1 MDANVTPITPNN
13 AAAER
18 AAAAVQGGAMSR
30 FAAMPARAKMMLALG
45 IAGLLAVL
53 VSMFLWSG
61 NGNLAPLY
69 PNLSEKDAGAVI
81 SQLTALK
88 VPYKAA
94 GDGTTLMVP
103 AEMIPELRLKLAQAG
118 LPKGTTAGF
127 ELMDNAR
134 FGQSQLQE
142 RTNLQRALEGE
153 LVRSITSISAVQSAR
168 VHLALPSQNG
178 FFREQQKPS
187 ASVLLTLHPG
197 RTLDRAQVAGIVH
210 LVSSSV
216 PELSTKSVSVVD
228 QTSTLLSAP
237 PEANQG
243 LDTHQLQ
250 YLQQVEASYLK
261 RVVEILEP
269 AMGRDNLRATVTAEV
284 DFNQLESTTEEFKP
298 NQTGEATIR
307 SQRQSE
313 ASNASTATPS
323 GVPGAASNQPPQGA
337 AAPLAGASAPLQ
349 AAQMGS
355 AGGGA
360 RKENTVNYEVDKTV
374 SMKRQAVGTIKR
386 INAAVLVNHR
396 STTDPKGKVT
406 TTPLSQDEL
415 DKLTALVQESI
426 GFNKERGDSVKV
438 VNIPFRVEAQPKTEE
453 VPMWKQPWLV
463 DLVRAGA
470 VPAGL
475 AFVALLLV
483 FAVIRPALNQI
494 EPPPAPAKLDAVVD
508 DAEKL
513 PAPEEMPAL
522 THEPSKADTQLEGAR
537 GLARQNP
544 AAVANIVRG
553 WVSGEVA

>member
-1 MDANVTPITPNN
+1 MDANVTPLTPTN

-18 AAAAVQGGAMSR
+18 AAAESPDSALGRLAR
-30 FAAMPARAKMMLALG
+30 MPAKAKMMLGLG
-45 IAGLLAVL
+45 LAGLLAVL
-53 VSMFLWSG
+53 VALFMHSG
-61 NGNLAPLY
+61 TGNLAPLY
-69 PNLSEKDAGAVI
+69 PQLSEKDAGAVI
-81 SQLTALK
+81 SQLATLK

-94 GDGTTLMVP
+94 GDGTTLLVP

-118 LPKGTTAGF
+118 LPKGTTTGF

-153 LVRSITSISAVQSAR
+153 LVRSISSISAVQAAR

-216 PELSTKSVSVVD
+216 PDLSTKSVSVVD
-228 QTSTLLSAP
+228 QNSTLLSAP
-237 PEANQG
+237 PEASQG
-243 LDTHQLQ
+243 LDTQQLQ
-250 YLQQVEASYLK
+250 YLQQVEATYLK
-261 RVVEILEP
+261 RVIEILEP
-269 AMGRDNLRATVTAEV
+269 ALGRDNLRATVTAEL
-284 DFNQLESTTEEFKP
+284 DFNQHESTTEEFKP
-298 NQTGEATIR
+298 NQTGEATVR
-307 SQRQSE
+307 SQRSAEQS
-313 ASNASTATPS
+313 NGGTPMPG
-323 GVPGAASNQPPQGA
+323 GVPGAASNQPPQA
-337 AAPLAGASAPLQ
+337 ATAPLQGASAPLQ
-349 AAQMGS
+349 AAQMGA

-360 RKENTVNYEVDKTV
+360 RKESTVNYEVDKTV
-374 SMKRQAVGTIKR
+374 SMKRQATGTIKR

-396 STTDPKGKVT
+396 SSTDAKGKT
-406 TTPLSQDEL
+406 TTTALTPEEL

-426 GFNKERGDSVKV
+426 GFNKDRGDSVKV
-438 VNIPFRVEAQPKTEE
+438 VNIPFRAEPPAKIEE
-453 VPMWKQPWLV
+453 VPMWKQPWLL
-463 DLVRAGA
+463 DLARTAA

-483 FAVIRPALNQI
+483 FSVVRPALRQI
-494 EPPPAPAKLDAVVD
+494 TPPPAPQPLAVVD
-508 DAEKL
+508 DTEKL
-513 PAPEEMPAL
+513 PAPEVVEEAVAL
-522 THEPSKADTQLEGAR
+522 PKTNLQLQSAR
-537 GLARQNP
+537 DLARQNP